1 MADANNAVLVLAI
14 GAVVLFVLVLGCVY
28 VATRSQHKKN

>member
-1 MADANNAVLVLAI
+1 MADANSAVLVLAI
-14 GAVVLFVLVLGCVY
+14 GTVVLFALLIGCVY